1 MKILQLAL
9 LFVFTTSATLA
20 DDSYYNRDKAKGWYW
35 YEKTPPPPPEPEP
48 IEPPKPPEPIV
59 IIQAPPT
66 PEKPPEVASPEGPPA
81 LSSAWLKAN
90 LENYLFKAMDD
101 PTPENVTAYL
111 YLHRL
116 MMDKSSMFAD
126 SAQVALANEPMLSND
141 VRRPRF
147 EAASSIMSKRASEEA
162 SLLLREVADKGRYV
176 MVVSSQ
182 CDTCG
187 AFAISA
193 ATLAKQSGAQLD
205 LVTRDGGAPQSLG
218 PKMADVRADPK
229 LLAALKPIATP
240 SLYLLRADGK
250 SAFVT
255 ASAMPATDMVT
266 TTINIAYGQG
276 WISEVA
282 YQKTRSR
289 KDVHIA
295 LPADQSIPD
304 EALENPQLLADYL
317 RSKMTVGASQ

>member
-1 MKILQLAL
+1 MKQLLLAL
-9 LFVFTTSATLA
+9 LSCIAASTALA
-20 DDSYYNRDKAKGWYW
+20 GDSYYNRDKEKGWYW

-48 IEPPKPPEPIV
+48 AEPPKPPDPIV
-59 IIQAPPT
+59 IIQAPP
-66 PEKPPEVASPEGPPA
+66 PEKPPEAVEPEGPPA

-90 LENYLFKAMDD
+90 LETYLFKAMDD

-187 AFAISA
+187 PFSISA
-193 ATLAKQSGAQLD
+193 STLAKQSGAQLD
-205 LVTRDGGAPQSLG
+205 LVTIDGAAPPSLG

-229 LLAALKPIATP
+229 LIAALKPITTP
-240 SLYLLRADGK
+240 SLYLLRQDGK
-250 SAFVT
+250 SALVT
-255 ASAMPATDMVT
+255 ASPMPATDMVT
-266 TTINIAYGQG
+266 TAINIAYGQG
-276 WISEVA
+276 WISDVA

-289 KDVHIA
+289 NNVHIA
-295 LPADQSIPD
+295 VPADQPIPD